1 MGDIA
6 VLYGALAITLILR
19 YWDTTQLSERLAAH
33 IGPFSA
39 LFSIWLLVLY
49 LHDLYRYRSFRDTFW
64 LFKKIARVSAI
75 SISLS
80 IIVLYLFPSFFELT
94 PKTNLLLFSVLFLL
108 LAQFWR
114 TVALY
119 LFASGKTR
127 VVILGNSPLINET
140 AAYLKKNP
148 HAGYELVEWMDAINT
163 TALQKLA
170 TLVQS
175 SHVHLVVIPQH
186 LTKDLSMLR
195 FIYQLLPLEVSLMRF
210 SEFYEIN
217 FEKEPLRELD
227 EGWFVENISTRR
239 PFFDIAKRI
248 FDIGIAIICVLVF
261 FIPSLLITFFIAV
274 TSKGPIIYSQKRIGK
289 NGIAFTLYKFRTMT
303 HNAEGALWTETND
316 TRITSFGKILRAS
329 HLDELPQL
337 INILNNTISFVGPR
351 PERTELSL
359 QYTQFP
365 YYDIRHVVKPG
376 LTGWAQ
382 VLYKPSASLEEAYE
396 KLCYDVYYI
405 KNRSFLLDVVI
416 FLKTIKYLFTASL

>member
-1 MGDIA
+1 M
-6 VLYGALAITLILR
+6 
-19 YWDTTQLSERLAAH
+19 
-33 IGPFSA
+33 PFSA
-39 LFSIWLLVLY
+39 LFPLWLLVVY
-49 LHDLYRYRSFRDTFW
+49 LHDLYRYRSFRDSFW
-64 LFKKIARVSAI
+64 LFKKIARVAAI

-80 IIVLYLFPSFFELT
+80 IIVLYLFPTFFELT
-94 PKTNLLLFSVLFLL
+94 PKTNLLLFSILFLL
-108 LAQFWR
+108 LVQLWR
-114 TVALY
+114 TIALH

-127 VVILGNSPLINET
+127 VVMLGNSPLITET
-140 AAYLKKNP
+140 VAYLKKNP
-148 HAGYELVEWMDAINT
+148 HAGYELVEWVDSVDAS
-163 TALQKLA
+163 ALQKLA

-175 SHVHLVVIPQH
+175 SHIHLVVIPQH

-217 FEKEPLRELD
+217 FEKEPLKELD

-248 FDIGIAIICVLVF
+248 FDIGVAILCTLIFL
-261 FIPSLLITFFIAV
+261 IPALLIAFLIAA
-274 TSKGPIIYSQKRIGK
+274 TSKGPIIYSQKRTGK
-289 NGIAFTLYKFRTMT
+289 NGVAFTLYKFRTMN
-303 HNAEGALWTETND
+303 HNTGGALWTEAND
-316 TRITSFGKILRAS
+316 SRITTFGKILRAS

-382 VLYKPSASLEEAYE
+382 VFYKPSASLEEAYE

-405 KNRSFLLDVVI
+405 KNRSFFLDLII